1 MFISPRERVSR
12 RARRQKTYENCFSKS
27 KEFCSY
33 GINKLFTIQDVVC
46 PAVYVLCKALVNQA
60 SSVTVAGA
68 LGAKFF
74 FAFAFDQ
81 GVKVIF

>member
-1 MFISPRERVSR
+1 MFVLECEMSNLRSEDKIRKMFSR
-12 RARRQKTYENCFSKS
+12 S

-46 PAVYVLCKALVNQA
+46 FAVYVLCKVLVNQA